1 MDMCTYWQDRA
12 HVRRGI
18 RKRAKSSQIDELF
31 SVFTRESNRLFDFL
45 DQAWKVCT
53 LFLYLFIL
61 IYFIKKKNFKINLS
75 IKDLIDDLFGY
86 SKDRFFIG
94 EILQITGQKNQTCK
108 IIDVLIPQ
116 SALME
121 QQQQQ
126 ASSSFDE
133 PIDVEMDQSN
143 HSNGKKSQTNGLLIG
158 INIYI
163 YIRYK

>member
-1 MDMCTYWQDRA
+1 M
-12 HVRRGI
+12 
-18 RKRAKSSQIDELF
+18 
-31 SVFTRESNRLFDFL
+31 
-45 DQAWKVCT
+45 
-53 LFLYLFIL
+53 
-61 IYFIKKKNFKINLS
+61 
-75 IKDLIDDLFGY
+75 
-86 SKDRFFIG
+86 
-94 EILQITGQKNQTCK
+94 
-108 IIDVLIPQ
+108 LIPQ

>member
-1 MDMCTYWQDRA
+1 
-12 HVRRGI
+12 
-18 RKRAKSSQIDELF
+18 
-31 SVFTRESNRLFDFL
+31 
-45 DQAWKVCT
+45 
-53 LFLYLFIL
+53 
-61 IYFIKKKNFKINLS
+61 
-75 IKDLIDDLFGY
+75 
-86 SKDRFFIG
+86 
-94 EILQITGQKNQTCK
+94 
-108 IIDVLIPQ
+108 VLIPQ